1 MSMALYQ
8 YGDRVPKIGK
18 DVYVSDSARVI
29 GDVEI
34 GDGCYIGHG
43 AILRGDYGSIRLGAG
58 TAIEENAVIHIRP
71 DGLSI
76 LGERITVGHGAILH
90 GDRIDDFAVIGMG
103 AVLSLNVIV
112 GKWAIIAEGSVL
124 PSNTRIDA
132 EKFVAGVPGKVIG
145 DVQARHKE
153 FWTWGKQLYVDLAR
167 SYSEKLK
174 RLD

>member
-1 MSMALYQ
+1 MALYQ
-8 YGDRVPKIGK
+8 YGDCIPKIGR

-76 LGERITVGHGAILH
+76 LGERVTVGHGAILH
-90 GDRIDDFAVIGMG
+90 GDLIDDFAVIGMG
-103 AVLSLNVIV
+103 AVLSLNVVI
-112 GKWAIIAEGSVL
+112 GKWAIVGEGSVL
-124 PSNTRIDA
+124 PSNTRIDP
-132 EKFVAGVPGKVIG
+132 EKFVTGVPGKVTG
-145 DVQARHKE
+145 DVQPRHKE
-153 FWTWGKQLYVDLAR
+153 FWTWGKQLYVDLAK
-167 SYSEKLK
+167 SYKEKLK
-174 RLD
+174 RLE